1 MKRILWA
8 PILALL
14 ACASALAATPTNA
27 STFFVARAFGVGN
40 KPDCIAVGDFNGDG
54 KLDIVTGD
62 VDDAAVAV
70 LLGQGNGTFG
80 PARNFLV
87 DSAPVAIVAADFNGD
102 GRLDLA
108 VATNADVFILLGNG
122 DGTFRTGGA
131 YAASSFPNFMA
142 VGDVNGDGKLDIVF
156 ASDNSLQVGE
166 ILGNGDGTF
175 GSVKT
180 IAAGAV
186 GPVALGDFT
195 GNGKLDMVVANDG
208 ANGNSASLFT
218 SLGNGDGTFGTP
230 KPSPSFEIDF
240 SPTSLALGDFNHD
253 GHLDVA
259 IGNSGTSNAAFE
271 QVLVALGD
279 GTGHLGSYRYFTTG
293 GVPASL
299 VAADVNG
306 DGNLDLVVGNTYDAD
321 VTVLLGNGKGFFTA
335 SANYA
340 AGSGLIR
347 IYLSVAVGDF
357 NGDGKTDIAVAN
369 PGSNNVSVLLAK
381 GSGGFADARDFR
393 VTPPSLYEV
402 AGDFNHDGKQDLVV
416 SGNGTSILFGKGN
429 GTFKAPVT
437 ITTKL
442 WGAVIAADLNG
453 DGFLDLI
460 MIPQNSSSQITVLLN
475 NGDGTFGT
483 PLSYFCGDSPTTL
496 AVGDFNGDGK
506 IDVAVTIKS
515 FVSILLGNGDGTL
528 QSPLPFSAGTQP
540 AGIAVGDFN
549 GDGKLDVAVGDS
561 SANDVAVAFGNGDG
575 TLKPA
580 EIIPL
585 PAGNAVQMVAA
596 GDFNG
601 DGHLDL
607 AAFAPGQGTSTVFIL
622 LNKGNG
628 TFKSL
633 TAYTVGPVE
642 NGSTSMAVA
651 DYNLDGHPDIALA
664 AGGSNATVLFNTGNG
679 TFTVNTFGTGG
690 GTPLGSGQF
699 FPVNVVT
706 ADFNGDNKPD
716 LAVADGND
724 GFTILLNQTK

>member
-1 MKRILWA
+1 MKRILWV

-40 KPDCIAVGDFNGDG
+40 YPDCIAVGDFNGDG

-62 VDDAAVAV
+62 ANDSAVAV

-87 DSAPVAIVAADFNGD
+87 DNAPVAIVAADFNGD
-102 GRLDLA
+102 GKLDLA
-108 VATNADVFILLGNG
+108 VATGADIFILLGNG

-156 ASDNSLQVGE
+156 ASDYSVQVGE

-175 GSVKT
+175 GSVNV
-180 IAAGAV
+180 INAGAV
-186 GPVALGDFT
+186 GPIALGDFT
-195 GNGKLDMVVANDG
+195 GNGKLDIVVANDG
-208 ANGNSASLFT
+208 FNGNSQNLSV

-230 KPSPSFEIDF
+230 KPSAGFEIYF

-259 IGNSGTSNAAFE
+259 IGNNGTSNAAFE

-279 GTGHLGSYRYFTTG
+279 GTGHLGSYRYFNSG
-293 GVPASL
+293 GEPASV

-306 DGNLDLVVGNTYDAD
+306 DGNLDLVVGNTYDSD
-321 VTVLLGNGKGFFTA
+321 VTVLLGNGKGFFAA

-340 AGSGLIR
+340 AGSGRIR
-347 IYLSVAVGDF
+347 QVAIGDF
-357 NGDGKTDIAVAN
+357 NGDGKPDIAVAN
-369 PGSNNVSVLLAK
+369 SGTDNVSVLLARGG
-381 GSGGFADARDFR
+381 GSFIDARDFR
-393 VTPPSLYEV
+393 VAQSSLYEV

-416 SGNGTSILFGKGN
+416 SAYGNGLFFLAGKGN

-442 WGAVIAADLNG
+442 WGPVVAADLNG

-460 MIPQNSSSQITVLLN
+460 TIPPSSSSEITVLLN
-475 NGDGTFGT
+475 NGDGTFKA
-483 PLSYFCGDSPTTL
+483 PVNYFCGDSPTTI

-506 IDVAVTIKS
+506 IDVAVTIQS

-528 QSPLPFSAGTQP
+528 QSPMPFSAGTQP
-540 AGIAVGDFN
+540 LGITVGDFN
-549 GDGKLDVAVGDS
+549 GDGKLDIAVGDYG
-561 SANDVAVAFGNGDG
+561 AADVAVIFGNGDG
-575 TLKPA
+575 TFKPA

-585 PAGNAVQMVAA
+585 PAGVAAYTVAA

-607 AAFAPGQGTSTVFIL
+607 AALAPGQGTSTVFIL

-628 TFKSL
+628 TFKSPS
-633 TAYTVGPVE
+633 TYTVGPVE
-642 NGSTSMAVA
+642 NASTSMAVA
-651 DYNLDGHPDIALA
+651 DYNLDGHLDIALA
-664 AGGSNATVLFNTGNG
+664 AGGSNATVLFNAGNG

-690 GTPLGSGQF
+690 GTPLGQPQS
-699 FPVNVVT
+699 FPVNVVA
-706 ADFNGDNKPD
+706 ADFNGDGKPD
-716 LAVADGND
+716 LAIADGND